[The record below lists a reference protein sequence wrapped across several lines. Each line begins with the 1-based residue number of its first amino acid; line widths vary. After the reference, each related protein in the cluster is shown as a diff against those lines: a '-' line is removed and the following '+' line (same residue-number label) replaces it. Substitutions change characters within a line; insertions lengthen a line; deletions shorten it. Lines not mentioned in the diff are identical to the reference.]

1 MYRTGDL
8 VRRRADGQIEYIGRT
23 DFQVKLRGL
32 RIELGE
38 IEQALLAEPQVTQA
52 AVLVHADRSQA
63 QLGEQLVGYVVST
76 EPDID
81 HDGLADAVRRR
92 MPEYMVPSVFVV
104 LDEFPLNASGKLD
117 RKALPAPDFASLVR
131 EYRAPGTDTETAM
144 VAIFETVLGMDRI
157 GVDDDFFVL
166 GGNSLNATRVIAR
179 VNAELGTAVDV
190 RSFFDAPTVAELA
203 AAVDAAGSTH
213 ARPPLVA
220 QQRPERVPL
229 SLAQQRMWFLNRF
242 EPDSAVNNIPVAIA
256 LSGELDYTA
265 LQAALIDVLDRHESL
280 RTVYPDHDGIGFQQI
295 LESDAVAVKLERAT
309 ATDADVPAVLLEFA
323 LRPFDLAVQL
333 PFRAV
338 LLETAE
344 TEHVLAFVVHHIA
357 ADGFSMGPLTR
368 DVVAAYVARTNGQQP
383 QWTPLEVQYADFT
396 LWQRA
401 VLGSEDDP
409 ESLISAQENYWRH
422 RLGGAPDQLELPTDR
437 PRPAVATTNGGTH
450 TFEID
455 AELVRALEKLGR
467 DHNATTF
474 MVVHAALAV
483 LLAKLAAADDISIGT
498 PVAGRGD
505 AALDDVVGMFVNTL
519 VLRTEVDPRTSFDDL
534 LREIREVDLAAF
546 SHADVPFER
555 LVDVLAPARSQ
566 ARHPLFQVM
575 LTFQNLDRTSVELP
589 GLTIAAVDYEADL
602 AKFDLQVTLWDSA
615 PAGSEPAGLT
625 VALTYAADLFDKST
639 MARFGERFVRVLR
652 AITAAP
658 AAAVGEI
665 DLLDSVERESVLTF
679 GSGPAHE
686 ITSGTTLVGQFDGRV
701 EQTPDA
707 QALVFEDV
715 RLTYAELDARA
726 NRLARY
732 LLSVGVGTDSTVG
745 LAVGR
750 SIELF
755 VGMYAI
761 VKAGAAYV
769 PIDPA
774 QPSERNEYIVSTAS
788 PVRVLSSTRDHVE
801 FPGVETVDIDTVDVS
816 EFSSAPVTDAE
827 RTAPLRAENLAYVI
841 FTSGST
847 GRPKGVGVSHAAIVN
862 RLSWM
867 QHEYPLGPQDVV
879 LQKTPATFDVSVWE
893 FFWAFQVGAS
903 VVVAVPEGHRDP
915 SYLLDVIAREHVS
928 VVHFVPSMMSV
939 FTPEALRR
947 PDAGASLR
955 TVFASGEALAPA
967 TAHSLRR
974 ALPQV
979 SVHNLYGPT
988 EAAVDVTYHAVSDA
1002 DTAVVPIGSPVWNT
1016 DVRVLDSSL
1025 RPVPVG
1031 VSGELYLSG
1040 VQLARG
1046 YVSRPDLTADR
1057 FVADPFAVDGAR
1069 MYRTG
1074 DVVRWLPA
1082 GELEYVGR
1090 SDFQVKLRGLR
1101 IELGEIES
1109 ALLDLPEIAQAVVL
1123 VRREQL
1129 VAYVVPTEGPVDL
1142 DRVRTALRGRLA
1154 EYMVPTTVVEL
1165 AEFPLGGS
1173 GKLDR
1178 KALPD
1183 PEFEATPYRAPSD
1196 PVEEIV
1202 ANVFGAVLGLDRV
1215 GVDDDFFALGGNSL
1229 VATQVAARLGAELG
1243 TTVPVRTMFEAGTV
1257 AALAAALESHVGH
1270 GVSAPLVPQE
1280 RPERIPLSLAQQR
1293 MWFLNRFEP
1302 ESAVNNIPVAIRLT
1316 GALDTAALNAAVVDV
1331 LDRHEALRTVYPSVD
1346 GAGHQVILPAEL
1358 VAPDLTPT
1366 TPSADGAVADLIA
1379 FASEGFDVTQ
1389 SIPLRAKL
1397 FQVTDDEY
1405 VLVVVVHH
1413 ISADGWSMGPLTRDV
1428 MTAYLARVAG
1438 DAPQWTPLAVQYA
1451 DFALWQRAVLGD
1463 DADPSSLMAAQADYW
1478 RSALAD
1484 LPSELTLPYDR
1495 PRPAVQS
1502 YSGGRF
1508 QFDIDADL
1516 RASLDD
1522 LARSTGTTLFMVLHG
1537 ALALFL
1543 ARMSTSDD
1551 VAVGTAVAGRGEA
1564 VLDDV
1569 IGMFVNTLVLRTS
1582 VDRSKGFTDLLGHVR
1597 DVDLDAFAHA
1607 DIPFERLVDLLEPE
1621 RTTARHPLFQVAIAF
1636 ENLPP
1641 SEFHLPDLTVSAV
1654 DVEVDTAKFDLSLT
1668 LHEKSDGTGL
1678 SAGFLYAR
1686 DLFDEDTIEVFS
1698 RRFRWLLEAI
1708 VATPNTPV
1716 GDLSILYDDE
1726 YDRLTHVHGDD
1737 VLAGGTLAE
1746 IFAAGAALD
1755 PSATAIRYEG
1765 RSISYAELDA
1775 TSSQLARVL
1784 IERGAGPESVV
1795 ALGFQRSYFM
1805 VLAVWAVAKSGAAH
1819 LPVDPTYP
1827 QDRVAHMV
1835 SDSEALLGLTTRA
1848 HSDRLAGGQQDLT
1861 WLSVDDDEFVAEVRT
1876 RSDEPV
1882 TDADR
1887 LRPVTFQNP
1896 AYVIYTSGSTGKPKG
1911 VVVTHAGL
1919 GGVLDAATDLYHLK
1933 PASRFLHVCSPNFD
1947 PSVLEWMAAFSVGAT
1962 LVVVPAS
1969 ILGGT
1974 ELAELLK
1981 AERVT
1986 HTIITPA
1993 VLGTMDPHGIDSL
2006 EVLSV
2011 GGDVT
2016 TPELLARW
2024 AGDRKYFNGYGPT
2037 ETTII
2042 SSFAELTPG
2051 EPITIGRP
2059 IHGMSVLILDSRLE
2073 PVPTGVAGDLYLSGG
2088 ALARGYLGRPSLS
2101 SERFVAN
2108 PYGIDG
2114 ARMYRTGDVVRWTDD
2129 LQLQFVG
2136 RTDFQVK
2143 VRGFRI
2149 ELGEIDSALTAV
2161 PEVDFAVTLGHEL
2174 PSGVTTLVSYVL
2186 PARGSVVDVD
2196 ELTAFVGKSLPA
2208 YMIPSSIIVLDTVPL
2223 TPVGKLDRAALPAP
2237 VFEAREF
2244 RAPTTAVEEIVAGV
2258 FADVLHLE
2266 RVGLDDDFFALGGN
2280 SLIAT
2285 QVVSRLG
2292 AALDTVVPVRALF
2305 ESSTVAALV
2314 AHVESAVGSGGR
2326 AALVAGPRPEHP
2338 PLSPA
2343 QQRYWFLNQF
2353 DTTSSVD
2360 NIPFAVRLSGEL
2372 DVAAL
2377 QSAVRDV
2384 VERHESLRTRYP
2396 DSAQGPFQQVL
2407 SASEVPMD
2415 LAVRDVAGA
2424 NVVAAV
2430 TEFFARGF
2438 DVTAEVPVDAR
2449 VFRVDENEYV
2459 LAFVVHHV
2467 SADGASM
2474 GPLAVDVMTAYTA
2487 RSAGTAPD
2495 WEPRE
2500 VQYV

>member
-1 MYRTGDL
+1 MAVGRRSDAALTVEDLPRLVRSVAAVEPDRVALTHLGTELTYARLDEEITTLDAAMGGVLGPDALVPVVLSNTLAGLIEATEGGLDAVVSTVIADAVSVLGDDESTSSSAHPEAATLYALFADQAERTPDAPALVFGDDTRTYAEFAASVERLARVLIARGVGPDSAVGLSIRRSFDLLVGMYAVAAAGGAYVPLDPDHPVDRLGYVLDIATPVLVLTTTNDLPQLPDGTATVLVDELDLTDVPEGRITDADRLSALTEDDLAYVIFTSGSTGRPKGVAVSHRAIVANISWRQREYSMSAADVVLQKTPFTFDVSVWEFFWPLQIGATLVIAEPEGHRAPAYLARVIGERGVSVTHFVPSMLSVYVAEPTAVQADSLRMVFASGEALPARTVNAFHEISNAELHNLYGPTEAAVDVTYYRTQQVEEASVPIGAAVDDTDLYVLDEGLRRSPRGVEGELYLAGVQLARGYLGRTDLTADRFVADPFGEPGDRMYRTGDL
-8 VRRRADGQIEYIGRT
+8 VRRRGDGLIEYIGRT

-38 IEQALLAEPQVTQA
+38 IESALLAEPEVTQA
-52 AVLVHADRSQA
+52 AVLLHSSEQSE
-63 QLGEQLVGYVVST
+63 QQLVGYVVST
-76 EPDID
+76 DPDLD

-117 RKALPAPDFASLVR
+117 RKALPAPDFASLAR
-131 EYRAPGTDTETAM
+131 EYRAPSTETESAL
-144 VAIFETVLGMDRI
+144 VAIFETVLGLDRI

-213 ARPPLVA
+213 ARPALVA

-256 LSGELDYTA
+256 LSGELDFTA
-265 LQAALIDVLDRHESL
+265 LQSALVDVLDRHESL
-280 RTVYPDHDGIGFQQI
+280 RTVYPDHDGVGFQLV
-295 LESDAVAVKLERAT
+295 LESDSVTVELERAT
-309 ATDADVPAVLLEFA
+309 ATEADVPAVLLEFA

-333 PFRAV
+333 PLRAV
-338 LLETAE
+338 LLETSE

-368 DVVAAYVARTNGQQP
+368 DVVAAYVARTSGQEP

-409 ESLISAQENYWRH
+409 DSLISAQENYWRH
-422 RLGGAPDQLELPTDR
+422 QLGGAPDQLELPTDR

-455 AELVRALEKLGR
+455 ADLVRELEKLGR
-467 DHNATTF
+467 DHSATTF

-519 VLRTEVDPRTSFDDL
+519 VLRTEVDPRASFDDL

-546 SHADVPFER
+546 SHAEVPFER
-555 LVDVLAPARSQ
+555 LVDVLAPVRSQ

-625 VALTYAADLFDKST
+625 VALTYAADLFEKST
-639 MARFGERFVRVLR
+639 MDRFGERFVRVLR

-658 AAAVGEI
+658 AAAVGDI
-665 DLLDSVERESVLTF
+665 DLLDSVERNSVLEF

-686 ITSGTTLVGQFDGRV
+686 IPGGTTLVGQFDARV

-750 SIELF
+750 SIELL

-769 PIDPA
+769 PIDPS

-862 RLSWM
+862 RLLWM

-939 FTPEALRR
+939 FAPEAQRR
-947 PDAGASLR
+947 PEAGESLR

-1002 DTAVVPIGSPVWNT
+1002 DTAVVSIGSPVWNT
-1016 DVRVLDSSL
+1016 AVRVLDSSL

-1057 FVADPFAVDGAR
+1057 FVADPFAVDGER

-1109 ALLDLPEIAQAVVL
+1109 ALLDLSEIAQAVVL

-1129 VAYVVPTEGPVDL
+1129 VAYVVPTDGPVDV
-1142 DRVRTALRGRLA
+1142 DRIRTALRGRLA
-1154 EYMVPTTVVEL
+1154 EYMVPSTVVEL
-1165 AEFPLGGS
+1165 TEFPLGGS

-1183 PEFEATPYRAPSD
+1183 PEFEATPYRAPSN

-1202 ANVFGAVLGLDRV
+1202 ATVFGAVLGLDRV

-1270 GVSAPLVPQE
+1270 GASAPLVAQE

-1346 GAGHQVILPAEL
+1346 GAGHQVILPAES

-1366 TPSADGAVADLIA
+1366 TPSAYGAVADLIA

-1397 FQVTDDEY
+1397 FRVTDDEY

-1438 DAPQWTPLAVQYA
+1438 EAPQWTPLSVQYA

-1463 DADPSSLMAAQADYW
+1463 DADPSSLMAAQANYW

-1641 SEFHLPDLTVSAV
+1641 SEFQLPGLTVSAV

-1686 DLFDEDTIEVFS
+1686 DLFDENTIEVFS

-1775 TSSQLARVL
+1775 TSSQLARV
-1784 IERGAGPESVV
+1784 
-1795 ALGFQRSYFM
+1795 
-1805 VLAVWAVAKSGAAH
+1805 
-1819 LPVDPTYP
+1819 
-1827 QDRVAHMV
+1827 V
-1835 SDSEALLGLTTRA
+1835 S
-1848 HSDRLAGGQQDLT
+1848 
-1861 WLSVDDDEFVAEVRT
+1861 
-1876 RSDEPV
+1876 P
-1882 TDADR
+1882 
-1887 LRPVTFQNP
+1887 
-1896 AYVIYTSGSTGKPKG
+1896 ST
-1911 VVVTHAGL
+1911 
-1919 GGVLDAATDLYHLK
+1919 
-1933 PASRFLHVCSPNFD
+1933 
-1947 PSVLEWMAAFSVGAT
+1947 
-1962 LVVVPAS
+1962 
-1969 ILGGT
+1969 
-1974 ELAELLK
+1974 
-1981 AERVT
+1981 
-1986 HTIITPA
+1986 
-1993 VLGTMDPHGIDSL
+1993 
-2006 EVLSV
+2006 
-2011 GGDVT
+2011 
-2016 TPELLARW
+2016 
-2024 AGDRKYFNGYGPT
+2024 
-2037 ETTII
+2037 
-2042 SSFAELTPG
+2042 
-2051 EPITIGRP
+2051 
-2059 IHGMSVLILDSRLE
+2059 
-2073 PVPTGVAGDLYLSGG
+2073 
-2088 ALARGYLGRPSLS
+2088 
-2101 SERFVAN
+2101 
-2108 PYGIDG
+2108 
-2114 ARMYRTGDVVRWTDD
+2114 
-2129 LQLQFVG
+2129 
-2136 RTDFQVK
+2136 
-2143 VRGFRI
+2143 
-2149 ELGEIDSALTAV
+2149 
-2161 PEVDFAVTLGHEL
+2161 
-2174 PSGVTTLVSYVL
+2174 
-2186 PARGSVVDVD
+2186 
-2196 ELTAFVGKSLPA
+2196 
-2208 YMIPSSIIVLDTVPL
+2208 
-2223 TPVGKLDRAALPAP
+2223 
-2237 VFEAREF
+2237 
-2244 RAPTTAVEEIVAGV
+2244 
-2258 FADVLHLE
+2258 
-2266 RVGLDDDFFALGGN
+2266 
-2280 SLIAT
+2280 
-2285 QVVSRLG
+2285 
-2292 AALDTVVPVRALF
+2292 
-2305 ESSTVAALV
+2305 
-2314 AHVESAVGSGGR
+2314 
-2326 AALVAGPRPEHP
+2326 
-2338 PLSPA
+2338 
-2343 QQRYWFLNQF
+2343 
-2353 DTTSSVD
+2353 
-2360 NIPFAVRLSGEL
+2360 
-2372 DVAAL
+2372 
-2377 QSAVRDV
+2377 
-2384 VERHESLRTRYP
+2384 
-2396 DSAQGPFQQVL
+2396 
-2407 SASEVPMD
+2407 ASESETM
-2415 LAVRDVAGA
+2415 
-2424 NVVAAV
+2424 
-2430 TEFFARGF
+2430 
-2438 DVTAEVPVDAR
+2438 
-2449 VFRVDENEYV
+2449 
-2459 LAFVVHHV
+2459 
-2467 SADGASM
+2467 
-2474 GPLAVDVMTAYTA
+2474 
-2487 RSAGTAPD
+2487 
-2495 WEPRE
+2495 
-2500 VQYV
+2500 